1 MGHAQSTSQLYGR
14 EKELGDLLASL
25 DETSAGRGRL
35 ILLGGDPGIGKTRLA
50 DELAGRARALGWRVL
65 WGRAWE
71 AAGAPPYW
79 PWVQA
84 IRGFVRS
91 MPPDDIRRD
100 LGTGIADVAQML
112 PELRHLFPEIPT
124 PPDDASESA
133 RFRLFDSTA
142 TFLRAITRRGATP
155 DRPRRSPRR

>member
-71 AAGAPPYW
+71 AAGA
-79 PWVQA
+79 
-84 IRGFVRS
+84 
-91 MPPDDIRRD
+91 
-100 LGTGIADVAQML
+100 
-112 PELRHLFPEIPT
+112 RHW
-124 PPDDASESA
+124 
-133 RFRLFDSTA
+133 
-142 TFLRAITRRGATP
+142 
-155 DRPRRSPRR
+155 